1 MKLGCVL
8 ALAGSISTHGLAFGP
23 DPATPRT
30 ALDSYV
36 ESARGVA
43 HWEVASTAEA
53 NGDTWVLVKLTSQTW
68 RTPDEVSDP
77 EWKHW
82 VRICIPQKRRNNLG
96 LLVISGGSRR
106 EKAPNPVDALG
117 VVLAEQTG
125 SIVVVL
131 PNVPSQPL
139 AIDGTEEGR
148 YEDDLIAESWMNAQK
163 TGDTGWVL
171 QLPMVQSAVAAMDAA
186 EGVLRERGLEPIE
199 GFVVTGASKR
209 GWTSWLTAAVDP
221 HVRAIMPIV
230 FDMLNMK
237 EAMPHHYAA
246 YGFWAPSLHDY
257 AVRGIPEAMM
267 RGENETLRTI
277 VDPWLYRQRFTMPK
291 FILNAAGDEYFVPDT
306 AQFYID
312 GLPGLT
318 RLRYVPNADHG
329 LTGHPSAVASLIA
342 FHEAVAGGA
351 EIPELT
357 WKVADGELIVH
368 ASREPVRI
376 TAWSADNPSARDFR
390 VEAIGE
396 VWTPTPILPDEQG
409 AYRVQMTAP
418 EQGWRAWMV
427 DAEFVVEKQNQ
438 RLVFSTPVW
447 IVPDTLPF
455 EDAVKKMGDPESD

>member
-8 ALAGSISTHGLAFGP
+8 ALAGTISTHGLAIEP

-43 HWEVASTAEA
+43 QWEVAQAVERGGA
-53 NGDTWVLVKLTSQTW
+53 TWLLVNLTSQTW
-68 RTPDEVSDP
+68 RTPEEVSHP

-82 VRICIPQKRRNNLG
+82 VRICVPQNRRNNLG

-106 EKAPNPVDALG
+106 ERAPDPVDGLG
-117 VVLAEQTG
+117 AVLAEQTG
-125 SIVVVL
+125 SVVVVL
-131 PNVPSQPL
+131 PNVPNQPL
-139 AIDGTEEGR
+139 VVDGKGEGR

-163 TGDTGWVL
+163 AGDVRWVL
-171 QLPMVQSAVAAMDAA
+171 QLPMVQCVVAAMDAA
-186 EGVLRERGLEPIE
+186 EGVLRERNLDPLD

-209 GWTSWLTAAVDP
+209 GWTAWLTAAVDRR
-221 HVRAIMPIV
+221 VGAIMPIV

-237 EAMPHHYAA
+237 EAMPHHFAA

-257 AVRGIPEAMM
+257 AERRIPEAMM
-267 RGENETLRTI
+267 RGENDGLRTI

-291 FILNAAGDEYFVPDT
+291 FILNAAGDEYFLPDT

-329 LTGHPSAVASLIA
+329 LTGHPSAIASLIA

-351 EIPELT
+351 EIPDLT
-357 WKVADGELIVH
+357 WQVADGVLVVQ
-368 ASREPVRI
+368 ASRQPARI
-376 TAWSADNPSARDFR
+376 TAWSADNPDARDFR

-396 VWTPTPILPDEQG
+396 VWKPAAISADEQG
-409 AYRVQMTAP
+409 AYRVEMSAP
-418 EQGWRAWMV
+418 ERGWRAWMV
-427 DAEFVVEKQNQ
+427 DAEFVVEGQNQ

-455 EDAVKKMGDPESD
+455 EDAVKKMGQGE